1 MRITARNQLK
11 GTIKK
16 IEMGMIMGEVE
27 ITLEGGGEITS
38 IITKKAVEDLGLK
51 VGKEV
56 YAVIKS
62 TEIMVGVD

>member
-16 IEMGMIMGEVE
+16 IEMGMVMGEVE
-27 ITLEGGGEITS
+27 IALEGGGEITS